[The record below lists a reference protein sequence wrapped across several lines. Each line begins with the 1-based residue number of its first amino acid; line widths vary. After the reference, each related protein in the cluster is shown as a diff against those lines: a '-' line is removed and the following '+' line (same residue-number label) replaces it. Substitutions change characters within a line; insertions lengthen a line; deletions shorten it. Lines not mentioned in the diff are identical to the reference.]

1 MQEYRGVE
9 VLEYREVEVLEYC
22 EKVYLEF
29 REVDYHEVEVI
40 EYCEVE
46 GMNLLG
52 ILYKAK
58 GHKNYYRATICINS
72 EHA

>member
-1 MQEYRGVE
+1 MNP
-9 VLEYREVEVLEYC
+9 YREVQVLEYC
-22 EKVYLEF
+22 EEMFLES
-29 REVDYHEVEVI
+29 REVEYREVEVI

-58 GHKNYYRATICINS
+58 GYKNYFRETICINS